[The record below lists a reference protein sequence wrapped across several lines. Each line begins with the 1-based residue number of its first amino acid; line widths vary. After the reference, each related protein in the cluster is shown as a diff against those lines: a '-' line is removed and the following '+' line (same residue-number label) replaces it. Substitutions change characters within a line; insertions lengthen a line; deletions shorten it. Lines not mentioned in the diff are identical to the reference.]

1 MKESITL
8 LSRKKLLATCQR
20 KRPFAGYLVS
30 HLLAGLA
37 EEKNKKAYLVYESF
51 LKTLYIE
58 LFRSDSHM

>member
-37 EEKNKKAYLVYESF
+37 EEKKQES
-51 LKTLYIE
+51 LPRL
-58 LFRSDSHM
+58 